1 MHVLFRYFCHK
12 RWSAWWS
19 SFYRPL
25 HICTTTGFYTG
36 ISRLPIFSSATKV
49 NILRFLRSSIVQG
62 RFLWFELFWASKSKI
77 IRIMKQQFNL
87 ILIGTLLSILMRF
100 KLTNYDYLLIN
111 GQVGCFCKVYKIF
124 KWRWLRHTC
133 YFSYAFFHIDRQ
145 HV

>member
-77 IRIMKQQFNL
+77 IRIMKQQLNL
-87 ILIGTLLSILMRF
+87 ILIGTLLYHLCPCNLRLKSHNHGSWL
-100 KLTNYDYLLIN
+100 
-111 GQVGCFCKVYKIF
+111 GCFVYSRFAKTL
-124 KWRWLRHTC
+124 KSYGG
-133 YFSYAFFHIDRQ
+133 YF
-145 HV
+145 